1 VKDATRTQT
10 FTYDLL
16 NRLSTAQE
24 GSRWSNNYTYDAW
37 GNLTKKLYGSVQA
50 GEHMDTSAD
59 TGNHL
64 MGYSYDTGGNMT
76 TDGVNTYAYDGENRI
91 TSVAGVSYTYDAD
104 GRRVKKSSGTN
115 YWYGPS
121 GEPLAETDSA
131 GTWTNYVFFA
141 GQRLARNVNG
151 DIKYYITD
159 HLHSTGMFVDKAGT
173 AAAVLDDNDFY
184 PWGGVV
190 AGVGKTT
197 SNNTV
202 KFTGKYHDSE
212 SGLDYFGARYY
223 ANAIGRF
230 MSPDWADTAT
240 TVPYAEFGDPQ
251 SLNLYGYV
259 ENVPVNRVD
268 ADGHSYA
275 GMDGFMRQ
283 SDSGIPMADVEI
295 SVADGGFQLGD
306 NGTRGPDEEPQKPQ
320 PTQTAENYKPW
331 ESRDKAV
338 QLLRSHNA
346 CSDWLNQGN
355 TAAGSAA
362 DLMSWDNILLSPP
375 PKGPLNQADAHTDD
389 APKSVIYVNPKGR
402 FYKDSNNQLPL
413 GGKYTPGSFEARM
426 VIFFHELGHQMH
438 APGIVPDGGPL
449 GITADTRASDKNTQA
464 VIEHCGT
471 AIYVWSH

>member
-1 VKDATRTQT
+1 
-10 FTYDLL
+10 
-16 NRLSTAQE
+16 LSTAQE
-24 GSRWSNNYTYDAW
+24 GSRWSNNYTYDPW

-141 GQRLARNVNG
+141 GERLARNVNG

-259 ENVPVNRVD
+259 ENAPVNRID

-275 GMDGFMRQ
+275 GFDGFSR
-283 SDSGIPMADVEI
+283 STGGDLPMADVEV
-295 SVADGGFQLGD
+295 SFADENTGQA
-306 NGTRGPDEEPQKPQ
+306 GPFT
-320 PTQTAENYKPW
+320 PTCG
-331 ESRDKAV
+331 
-338 QLLRSHNA
+338 
-346 CSDWLNQGN
+346 CSDNKKKNNDSQKQTDDKKQDEKKAQNKKDAEKQQQENQRKESGRQKARQRRQPQRLTNKQAKQAAKKLGYDREIKDPPFDSHGQKVYTNGKKFITKDVDGHSGGTWKMFNKSGN
-355 TAAGSAA
+355 RIGTYNA
-362 DLMSWDNILLSPP
+362 DLSQRI
-375 PKGPLNQADAHTDD
+375 GP
-389 APKSVIYVNPKGR
+389 
-402 FYKDSNNQLPL
+402 
-413 GGKYTPGSFEARM
+413 
-426 VIFFHELGHQMH
+426 
-438 APGIVPDGGPL
+438 
-449 GITADTRASDKNTQA
+449 
-464 VIEHCGT
+464 
-471 AIYVWSH
+471 

>member
-1 VKDATRTQT
+1 
-10 FTYDLL
+10 L

-24 GSRWSNNYTYDAW
+24 GSRWSNNYTYDPW

-115 YWYGPS
+115 FWYGPS

-173 AAAVLDDNDFY
+173 SAAVLDDNDFY

-190 AGVGKTT
+190 PGVGKTT

-202 KFTGKYHDSE
+202 KFTGKYRDTE

-223 ANAIGRF
+223 ANAMGRF
-230 MSPDWADTAT
+230 MSPDWAAKPV

-259 ENVPVNRVD
+259 EDAPINRID
-268 ADGHSYA
+268 ADGHTYA
-275 GMDGFMRQ
+275 GFDGFMRPRGGMGDVPM
-283 SDSGIPMADVEI
+283 SDVDMDGGDNNVMALGPSDAQPQAALAWALSAMAAARVFDGHPHGIFDEYHPDLKNHGAPHIDRVDKHGKLVGRYRPDGSGIPHKGKVPGPIPNKDKGKFEEAATKVRKYEAAQKMDEI
-295 SVADGGFQLGD
+295 LEQHPLPEPGVPRALNGPANPGYSPCAGGPCDF
-306 NGTRGPDEEPQKPQ
+306 KPIL
-320 PTQTAENYKPW
+320 PFLTPVPG
-331 ESRDKAV
+331 AV
-338 QLLRSHNA
+338 
-346 CSDWLNQGN
+346 
-355 TAAGSAA
+355 
-362 DLMSWDNILLSPP
+362 PEV
-375 PKGPLNQADAHTDD
+375 PL
-389 APKSVIYVNPKGR
+389 PRPSVNPR
-402 FYKDSNNQLPL
+402 FV
-413 GGKYTPGSFEARM
+413 FEEFVA
-426 VIFFHELGHQMH
+426 G
-438 APGIVPDGGPL
+438 
-449 GITADTRASDKNTQA
+449 
-464 VIEHCGT
+464 
-471 AIYVWSH
+471 